1 MLRSILQNS
10 TAGFYIFA
18 SDSTTPTSG
27 KTGLTITA
35 TLSKAGGSANAVS
48 PTITEIGNGLY
59 WITPIA
65 AHRDTLGE
73 IAWQFSATGAI
84 IAPRLEKVV
93 AVNDQAARFGASDGT
108 GVTLAANQ
116 DVRNVG
122 GDVAGKVLGGGTGTI
137 SGDGVRAVSV
147 TNGVTLAAN
156 QDVRNVG
163 GTLPNVT
170 LAASQPNYAPSK
182 AGDQMDL
189 INTPN
194 ATARQAFATTIEAA
208 ILNEADATALLAA
221 IANKVETFLIN
232 DGDAVATLTAIA
244 AAVNS
249 AIVAGQIGLDLATTK
264 ASAATAASQATAAA
278 TSAASA
284 NTNAG
289 AAKTAAESADG
300 KLTAPRLAK
309 IDGAAQAGADGDTLK
324 TLSDQIDGIGGG
336 GGGGGEGGGTDW
348 TSDERTAIRSIL
360 GIPSSG
366 TTPTDPSAGI
376 LDTIRDQ
383 AVAISA
389 ALAGAP
395 VEPTGRI
402 ASGGGIVAYIGD
414 DFRVRSGTQLQI
426 PVSDP
431 SGGLYAKLN
440 AIGAANLAF
449 GASRPDKAA
458 GAISGTIASLATS
471 GSGASQLLLITV
483 EISNCGSGL
492 RPGDDYTYQ
501 IEDRQTQG
509 TEVDS
514 FVRVEGS
521 MELRK
526 KVV

>member
-1 MLRSILQNS
+1 MRLLKQS
-10 TAGFYIFA
+10 TATTILVGPVLDA
-18 SDSTTPTSG
+18 SGNAVTSAAIGDFNITKNGTTAAMSG
-27 KTGLTITA
+27 NTIAHSHNGQFTIALTTADTDTLNRLTISVNNAAMAMNKENFTVLTA
-35 TLSKAGGSANAVS
+35 NVF
-48 PTITEIGNGLY
+48 
-59 WITPIA
+59 
-65 AHRDTLGE
+65 D
-73 IAWQFSATGAI
+73 AI
-84 IAPRLEKVV
+84 
-93 AVNDQAARFGASDGT
+93 
-108 GVTLAANQ
+108 
-116 DVRNVG
+116 
-122 GDVAGKVLGGGTGTI
+122 
-137 SGDGVRAVSV
+137 V
-147 TNGVTLAAN
+147 TNGTLA
-156 QDVRNVG
+156 
-163 GTLPNVT
+163 
-170 LAASQPNYAPSK
+170 K

-189 INTPN
+189 INSPN

-208 ILNEADATALLAA
+208 ILNDADATALLAA
-221 IANKVETFLIN
+221 IANKVEQFMIN

-249 AIVAGQIGLDLATTK
+249 AIVAGQIGTDLTATK
-264 ASAATAASQATAAA
+264 ASAASASST
-278 TSAASA
+278 ASA
-284 NTNAG
+284 INTKLGTPAG
-289 AAKTAAESADG
+289 ASVSAD
-300 KLTAPRLAK
+300 
-309 IDGAAQAGADGDTLK
+309 IAAVKADTGSISAG
-324 TLSDQIDGIGGG
+324 SS
-336 GGGGGEGGGTDW
+336 DW
-348 TSDERTAIRSIL
+348 TANERTAIRAIL

-366 TTPTDPSAGI
+366 TTPADPSTGI

-383 AVAISA
+383 VVANGA

-431 SGGLYAKLN
+431 SGGLYTKLN

-509 TEVDS
+509 SEVDS
-514 FVRVEGS
+514 FVRIEGS

>member
-18 SDSTTPTSG
+18 SDSTAPTSG

-35 TLSKAGGSANAVS
+35 TLSKAGGTANSVS

-59 WITPIA
+59 WVAPIA

-73 IAWQFSATGAI
+73 IAWQFAATGAI

-93 AVNDQAARFGASDGT
+93 AVNDQTARFGASDGT

-122 GDVAGKVLGGGTGTI
+122 G
-137 SGDGVRAVSV
+137 
-147 TNGVTLAAN
+147 
-156 QDVRNVG
+156 
-163 GTLPNVT
+163 TLPAVT
-170 LAASQPNYAPSK
+170 LAASQPNYAPSR
-182 AGDQMDL
+182 AGDAMAL
-189 INTPN
+189 TPSERTTF
-194 ATARQAFATTIEAA
+194 ATALEAA
-208 ILNEADATALLAA
+208 MFNEADATALLAA
-221 IANKVETFLIN
+221 IANKVEQFLIN
-232 DGDAVATLTAIA
+232 DGDAVATLAAIG
-244 AAVNS
+244 AAVNA
-249 AIVAGQIGLDLATTK
+249 AIVAGQIGSDLTTTK
-264 ASAATAASQATAAA
+264 ASAATAASQATAA
-278 TSAASA
+278 
-284 NTNAG
+284 
-289 AAKTAAESADG
+289 KTAAESVDT

-309 IDGAAQAGADGDTLK
+309 IDGAAQAGTDGDTLK
-324 TLSDQIDGIGGG
+324 SLSDQIDGIGGG
-336 GGGGGEGGGTDW
+336 GG
-348 TSDERTAIRSIL
+348 
-360 GIPSSG
+360 SG
-366 TTPTDPSAGI
+366 DAE
-376 LDTIRDQ
+376 Q
-383 AVAISA
+383 ATLLEVQSTVTAISA

-431 SGGLYAKLN
+431 SGGLYTKLN

-471 GSGASQLLLITV
+471 GSGADQLLLITV

-509 TEVDS
+509 SEVDS
-514 FVRVEGS
+514 FVRIEGS